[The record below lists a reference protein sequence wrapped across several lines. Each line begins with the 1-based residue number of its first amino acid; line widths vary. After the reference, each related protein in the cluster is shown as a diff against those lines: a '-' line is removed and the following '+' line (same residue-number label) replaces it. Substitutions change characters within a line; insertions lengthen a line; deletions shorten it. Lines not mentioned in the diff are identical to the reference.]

1 MALIT
6 LNYSSPTIGMH
17 QNLTVILPE
26 DTTYFDSSNSLNY
39 LKHLYFY
46 MVCRVMKRRILDIRV
61 LKDMPMN
68 INSLLLC
75 RM

>member
-26 DTTYFDSSNSLNY
+26 DTTYFDSSNSPKL
-39 LKHLYFY
+39 LKTLILLHGLS
-46 MVCRVMKRRILDIRV
+46 VMKRRILDIRV